1 MVNYRKV
8 VTLGLA
14 FLALGDN
21 ITRVVNFVKGSLK
34 LALAPRC
41 RPPYYFNM
49 ASNAPRPLSAPS
61 GLALTRKVPAILA
74 GLLVAS
80 LGAALNAT
88 VAFELVFG
96 IQLLVGGIL
105 GAFAALVMPWP
116 FGALGPL
123 VAALPT
129 LALWSHPWALPSA
142 FLEGLLISFLASR
155 SRQESSLYAVPAY
168 WSLFGAPLVAVL
180 YWGIGGMDPDSA
192 IVSATKQG
200 FNAAVACALA
210 LILYRGYAGLA
221 ARRSSPRPAGARS
234 ALTIL
239 LHASLAIPLVAGV
252 LLYAA
257 QERAR
262 ITVEA
267 EEGAYTAM
275 AILLEEARD
284 GLIDRDV
291 AETLSR
297 TGFEAAIKSSDPRTA
312 WQSPGWPALGNLETG
327 STLHLG
333 DRASI
338 RSDPGLANPLMQ
350 WKRSVVI
357 ASTALGDGR
366 SLEARAAF
374 GPRIAPLL
382 GKVGYLFG
390 AGLVWM
396 TASAAIAGVL
406 ASRFAKDLERLKSAA
421 ERAQAA
427 VSSGEAAGA
436 AGEAVV
442 WPTGGVLEIRELRDS
457 LVAMA
462 GAYQNRRVEL
472 AEAKAAAERLTRKSE
487 AYLAF
492 MGHELK
498 APLAALRSAFDAAT
512 ETPELLKR
520 TAEMARAS
528 IDRLLELV
536 NELLDRAAATGAP
549 VVRSAPF
556 TPASE
561 ALAVLE
567 PFSIQA
573 RRKGLSFRMVTDP
586 GLKRTVLG
594 DAPRFRQVL
603 ANLVGNAVKYTKTG
617 GVEVFLSALEGEDR
631 LVVEGRVE
639 DTGVGIPPDRVAAI
653 WTPFAAGSGSMED
666 GGSSHGLGLS
676 IVRSV
681 VEAMGGSVRYEPR
694 AGGGSVFLFT
704 LPFEL
709 EGRIRGVAKG
719 AAPQAGAP
727 PARASASVDL
737 AAASL
742 RLDGVSALVADDDGV
757 ARLVLAHW
765 LRSRGAKVREAAAGD
780 EVLAA
785 CRAERFDLVVL
796 DRYMP
801 NHDGLEIA
809 GALRAL
815 EREEGR
821 PPALLLLSSAERAR
835 EAGFDGA
842 PDGIDGFLPKP
853 VSDESLAAALSSRF
867 GNDGMGPRR

>member
-21 ITRVVNFVKGSLK
+21 IARTENFVKGSLRV
-34 LALAPRC
+34 ALAPRG
-41 RPPYYFNM
+41 RPLYHFRM
-49 ASNAPRPLSAPS
+49 ASNAPRAFSPPS
-61 GLALTRKVPAILA
+61 GLPRSRKVPAILA

-80 LGAALNAT
+80 LGAVFNAT

-96 IQLLVGGIL
+96 IQLLIGGVF
-105 GAFAALVMPWP
+105 GAFAAFFMPWP

-129 LALWSHPWALPSA
+129 MALWSHPWALPSA

-155 SRQESSLYAVPAY
+155 RRQESALYAVPTY
-168 WSLFGAPLVAVL
+168 WSLLGAPLVAAL

-200 FNAAVACALA
+200 FNAAMACALA
-210 LILYRGYAGLA
+210 LVLYRGYARLA
-221 ARRSSPRPAGARS
+221 ERRTSSRPAGARS

-239 LHASLAIPLVAGV
+239 LHASLAVPLIAGV

-262 ITVEA
+262 ITAEA

-284 GLIDRDV
+284 GLIDREV

-297 TGFEAAIKSSDPRTA
+297 TGFEAAIKSSDLRTV
-312 WQSPGWPALGNLETG
+312 WQSPGWPALGNLASGTM
-327 STLHLG
+327 LHLG

-338 RSDPGLANPLMQ
+338 RSDPTLANPLMQ
-350 WKRSVVI
+350 WKRSVVT
-357 ASTALGDGR
+357 ASTALADGR
-366 SLEARAAF
+366 TLEARAAF

-390 AGLVWM
+390 AGLVWL

-427 VSSGEAAGA
+427 VSSGEREGGTA
-436 AGEAVV
+436 EAVV
-442 WPTGGVLEIRELRDS
+442 WPVGGVLEIRELRDS

-487 AYLAF
+487 TYLAF

-512 ETPELLKR
+512 DTPELLPR
-520 TAEMARAS
+520 TAAMARAS

-536 NELLDRAAATGAP
+536 NELLDRAAAAGAP

-556 TPASE
+556 TPAHE

-573 RRKGLSFRMVTDP
+573 RRKGLSFRIAMDP
-586 GLKRTVLG
+586 GLKRRVFG

-603 ANLVGNAVKYTKTG
+603 ANLVGNAVKYTREG
-617 GVEVFLSALEGEDR
+617 GVEVILSAADEVGR

-639 DTGVGIPPDRVAAI
+639 DSGIGIPPDRAEAI
-653 WTPFAAGSGSMED
+653 WTPFATGSGSLED

-676 IVRSV
+676 IVRGV

-704 LPFEL
+704 LPFGL
-709 EGRIRGVAKG
+709 EGAGSGTTSGKPLRADDPAANPGGSVG
-719 AAPQAGAP
+719 AAAG
-727 PARASASVDL
+727 
-737 AAASL
+737 L
-742 RLDGVSALVADDDGV
+742 RLDGLSALVADDDGV

-765 LRSRGAKVREAAAGD
+765 LRSRGATVSEAASGD
-780 EVLAA
+780 EVEAA
-785 CRAERFDLVVL
+785 CRATRFDLVVL
-796 DRYMP
+796 DRYMQD
-801 NHDGLEIA
+801 HDGLEVA
-809 GALRAL
+809 AELRAV

-821 PPALLLLSSAERAR
+821 PPALILLSSAERAR
-835 EAGFDGA
+835 EARFDGA

-867 GNDGMGPRR
+867 GNDGTGPRR